1 MKYNPKI
8 KFTTNNI
15 EANIMLTDTNKFLFS
30 IKNENKYIVMIWYP
44 PIPAMPIGS
53 MNDKIKKGI
62 IKITW

>member
-30 IKNENKYIVMIWYP
+30 IKNENKYIVMI
-44 PIPAMPIGS
+44 
-53 MNDKIKKGI
+53 
-62 IKITW
+62 